1 MASDSFEEQ
10 AVTNLLVTVMLAIVS
25 YSILMHIVPRNSNR
39 STRLSATRRLT
50 APQLSTRQCQRR
62 LLLIHGK
69 HPHRVGRVEATRWAL
84 SGRNTP

>member
-39 STRLSATRRLT
+39 STRLSAARWLT
-50 APQLSTRQCQRR
+50 AP
-62 LLLIHGK
+62 LLNPK
-69 HPHRVGRVEATRWAL
+69 PV
-84 SGRNTP
+84 P